1 MSNYAK
7 KTGVYKQNKK
17 LGLHSLRHS
26 AATNMLKNNID
37 IKTVSSILGHSSV
50 DVTNIY
56 LGIDVSQLR
65 KLSLEVP
72 YYE

>member
-1 MSNYAK
+1 M
-7 KTGVYKQNKK
+7 
-17 LGLHSLRHS
+17 HSLRHS

-65 KLSLEVP
+65 KLTLEVP